1 MHPKHSDLSRDVTF
15 LHEAIYHQTRKQ
27 GNEDSRTARDAV
39 GMAIVQM
46 DSEHASQA
54 DELGLSNQKS
64 WKTMEAMGVVS
75 GELFSV
81 LRSSLDPSDAV
92 RLIQNAVSDLPA
104 AKVYRDQIRHVVI
117 DLGKFDEVR
126 SDMGWRFKA
135 CQAERPDPLRD
146 LRACWDVTGPGMT
159 RYFVSDPQLQKQLSD
174 IGTEIVQ
181 FLEKD
186 AAQQLPDDTVSKVLS
201 SYREK
206 LFSSGMNESQ
216 WSDYA
221 PILEKYIRTTIFSNL
236 TQSDSYWYSEEKSFV
251 DSGEVGTLLNEKW
264 AKLPVPVSL

>member
-1 MHPKHSDLSRDVTF
+1 
-15 LHEAIYHQTRKQ
+15 
-27 GNEDSRTARDAV
+27 
-39 GMAIVQM
+39 
-46 DSEHASQA
+46 
-54 DELGLSNQKS
+54 
-64 WKTMEAMGVVS
+64 
-75 GELFSV
+75 
-81 LRSSLDPSDAV
+81 
-92 RLIQNAVSDLPA
+92 
-104 AKVYRDQIRHVVI
+104 
-117 DLGKFDEVR
+117 
-126 SDMGWRFKA
+126 
-135 CQAERPDPLRD
+135 
-146 LRACWDVTGPGMT
+146 
-159 RYFVSDPQLQKQLSD
+159 
-174 IGTEIVQ
+174 VQ